1 MFEFWIQTSWYIDF
15 LMSLTTNLVVYLSFA
30 YLITCISD
38 QITKNKRLA
47 HYIDERPLKQGQ
59 IVNEIKN
66 GILACIMFALVS
78 LWARELFVGFLPK
91 SLSQLIIE
99 ILIFTLFYEIYSY
112 FVHRLLHIKAF
123 RKLHFVHHYSVRTT
137 PWSAYSVHPI
147 EALLIGLSAP
157 VFMLIFPVH
166 LSVIFG
172 FHILGVVFTLVLH
185 SNIKLNDSNII
196 CLVFNQYTQAHA
208 AHHSI
213 GNVNFGFVNSFLDH
227 CFKTKYIES
236 KTMEK

>member
-1 MFEFWIQTSWYIDF
+1 MFEFWIQAPWYIAF
-15 LMSLTTNLVVYLSFA
+15 LMSLTTNLVVYISLA
-30 YLITCISD
+30 YLITCLSD
-38 QITKNKRLA
+38 QITKNKCLA
-47 HYIDERPLKQGQ
+47 HYINERPLKQGQ

-66 GILACIMFALVS
+66 GILACVMFAFVS
-78 LWARELFVGFLPK
+78 LWARELFVDFLPK
-91 SLSQLIIE
+91 SLSQLITE
-99 ILIFTLFYEIYSY
+99 VLIFTLFYEVYSY
-112 FVHRLLHIKAF
+112 FCHRLLHIKAF
-123 RKLHFVHHYSVRTT
+123 RNLHFVHHYSVRTT

-185 SNIKLNDSNII
+185 SNIKLNGSNII

-213 GNVNFGFVNSFLDH
+213 GNVNFGFVNSFLDL
-227 CFKTKYIES
+227 CFKTKYIEI
-236 KTMEK
+236 KE